1 VTRDVAGT
9 DVKVRGTM
17 AKHQFTSRVGVFFS
31 GASLSRGISGT
42 MRSGSFCG
50 AGGMIS
56 GSFISKYFQIV
67 VHGDLYAHNASREQ
81 KNVPGG

>member
-1 VTRDVAGT
+1 
-9 DVKVRGTM
+9 
-17 AKHQFTSRVGVFFS
+17 
-31 GASLSRGISGT
+31 

>member
-1 VTRDVAGT
+1 
-9 DVKVRGTM
+9 
-17 AKHQFTSRVGVFFS
+17 
-31 GASLSRGISGT
+31 

-67 VHGDLYAHNASREQ
+67 VHGDLYAPQRFGGNEMFRAVELWLMSRVKAKHPQIERSTRHA
-81 KNVPGG
+81 GGL